1 MFRPAVA
8 LAILALVAATAAPA
22 ADPARR
28 VSPVVGLWETANAAS
43 CGGGNLYAE
52 FTADGR
58 YETWTAGIGKN
69 VVTTAKYKVDGNKI
83 HFTGTGESAGE
94 TWTATIEGP
103 VGDFLFLKRGFA
115 FTATKYVRRSKE

>member
-1 MFRPAVA
+1 MFRSAFALTVLLFAVPTDA
-8 LAILALVAATAAPA
+8 RA

-28 VSPVVGLWETANAAS
+28 VSPVVGLWETSNAAS

-83 HFTGTGESAGE
+83 HFTGTGDSAGE
-94 TWTATIEGP
+94 NWTATIDGP
-103 VGDFLFLKRGFA
+103 VGDFLHLKRGFA
-115 FTATKYVRRSKE
+115 FTTTKYVRRSKE